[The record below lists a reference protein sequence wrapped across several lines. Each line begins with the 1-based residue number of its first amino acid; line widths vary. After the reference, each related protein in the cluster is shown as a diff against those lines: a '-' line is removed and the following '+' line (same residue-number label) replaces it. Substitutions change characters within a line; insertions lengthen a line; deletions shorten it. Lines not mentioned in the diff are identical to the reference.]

1 LCDKEIIMNKRLS
14 TIVGIAVVGAIALST
29 HHLGAAN
36 RATEYVPTV
45 DVAVASQRADEGRGK
60 PAPKQRTQ
68 GVVGDVRLSTHPDPN
83 TSDKT
88 RGAQLR
94 TAREIY
100 RSATTAQAALDA
112 LLPMMD
118 AGDTRAMYAVRRV
131 IQRCAGFNNKPEGLV
146 PTALAGTEVYA
157 QQQTVIARLTHYCND
172 ARALVPGS
180 MDIDDRA
187 RAGLRAAARRGD
199 PTGLAENM
207 SWLLSNAKKHQVPRE
222 EQIDLLLRI
231 ARDAENAPEL
241 TNAALRALVQ
251 VDPDYAL
258 DTIGVHDKMRAGF
271 IRAYAAEMLACERG
285 APCGPGEWFYADK
298 LCLYQQNCAPHLGVA
313 DVVRER
319 ALSGGD
325 YDAMLRYIAFLR
337 EQMRNAV

>member
-1 LCDKEIIMNKRLS
+1 MNKRLN
-14 TIVGIAVVGAIALST
+14 TLIGIAVIGSMVLAI
-29 HHLGAAN
+29 HHPRAVD
-36 RATEYVPTV
+36 RATASAPTMDGANATQQTAEDHGKHPLEHRNGRV
-45 DVAVASQRADEGRGK
+45 SGDQRNAAELDTSAS
-60 PAPKQRTQ
+60 T
-68 GVVGDVRLSTHPDPN
+68 T
-83 TSDKT
+83 T
-88 RGAQLR
+88 RGVSPH

-112 LLPMMD
+112 LLPMME
-118 AGDTRAMYAVRRV
+118 AGDTSAMYAVRQV
-131 IQRCAGFNNKPEGLV
+131 IQRCAGFNNQPEGLV

-157 QQQTVIARLTHYCND
+157 QQQAVIARLTRYCND

-180 MDIDDRA
+180 MAIHDRA

-207 SWLLSNAKKHQVPRE
+207 NWLLAEANKRQVPRE
-222 EQIDLLLRI
+222 EQISLLLRI
-231 ARDAENAPEL
+231 ARDADNTPEL

-251 VDPDYAL
+251 VDSDYAL
-258 DTIGVHDKMRAGF
+258 ETIGVSDKMRAGF